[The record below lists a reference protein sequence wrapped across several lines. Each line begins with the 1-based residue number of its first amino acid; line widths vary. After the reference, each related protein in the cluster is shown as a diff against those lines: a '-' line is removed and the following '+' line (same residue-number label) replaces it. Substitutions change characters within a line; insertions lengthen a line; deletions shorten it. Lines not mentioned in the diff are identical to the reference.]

1 MTTASAPPRPGDGRD
16 SRVVLPTRHPG
27 RWAAVAI
34 IAVLAVLGV
43 LQVFGNERFHWDV
56 VREYLFAEPI
66 LQGVLRTLMLTVA
79 AMVIG
84 IGLGIVIAVLRLS
97 PNRILSTAA
106 WLYSWFFRGT
116 PLLVQLL
123 FWYFLSALY
132 PTIGVGPISWDT
144 NSLIS
149 PLTAALLG
157 LGLNE
162 AAYMS
167 EIVRSGIMSVPK
179 GQAEAAQAIGMNRGQ
194 VMRRVVL
201 PQAMRVIIPPTGNET
216 IGMLKHT
223 ALVLVIGYSE
233 LMTSASL
240 IYSRNYQTIPLLIVA
255 ALWYLAIT
263 AVLSVGQYYIERH
276 FGRGFSNS
284 RVRKQRTSETAA
296 EAEAPEADV
305 SKGATR

>member
-1 MTTASAPPRPGDGRD
+1 M
-16 SRVVLPTRHPG
+16 V
-27 RWAAVAI
+27 
-34 IAVLAVLGV
+34 
-43 LQVFGNERFHWDV
+43 GNKRFQWDV
-56 VREYLFAEPI
+56 VGDYLFSAPI
-66 LQGVLRTLMLTVA
+66 LQGVLRTLMLTGS

-84 IGLGIVIAVLRLS
+84 ILLGILFAVMRLS
-97 PNRILSTAA
+97 PNPILSGAS

-132 PTIGVGPISWDT
+132 PSIGAGHLTFDT

-162 AAYMS
+162 GAYMS
-167 EIVRSGIMSVPK
+167 EIVRSGILSVPP
-179 GQAEAAQAIGMNRGQ
+179 GQAEAASAIGMTRVQ

-216 IGMLKHT
+216 IGMLKQT

-240 IYSRNYQTIPLLIVA
+240 IYARTYETIPLLIVA
-255 ALWYLAIT
+255 ALWYLAIS
-263 AVLSVGQYYIERH
+263 AILSIIQYYVERH
-276 FGRGFSNS
+276 FGRGFSN
-284 RVRKQRTSETAA
+284 QRLRRPGRSARRAALIPTEETS
-296 EAEAPEADV
+296 
-305 SKGATR
+305 